1 MFTISRANRG
11 SWQPDK
17 HLPKKVIEG
26 SHVQY
31 CQKKTDDQ
39 ILADP
44 WGPKTL
50 KNPCALKTNMFHSSV
65 IVTSFNQ
72 DSIRETPR
80 VRIPHDSTITQLR
93 QIHQTVCVGHHGA
106 VQEIPYGK
114 EQKLSVCKVISW
126 FCTGEIRSGSI
137 WIALMSRCLVCCF
150 FFRVFQFRTS
160 LYQHLYQ
167 KRARICWAALP
178 PPPPPEK
185 KKKVRCWDDVE
196 MRFSSQLCTSRR
208 HWIFKQKTNILW
220 RRRMSRKTL
229 KVC

>member
-126 FCTGEIRSGSI
+126 FCTGEIRSGLL
-137 WIALMSRCLVCCF
+137 WWAGVWFVF
-150 FFRVFQFRTS
+150 FFAFSNLEHPFTNISTKKEHAFVG
-160 LYQHLYQ
+160 
-167 KRARICWAALP
+167 P
-178 PPPPPEK
+178 PCPPPPEK
-185 KKKVRCWDDVE
+185 KKSEVLRWCWDA
-196 MRFSSQLCTSRR
+196 F
-208 HWIFKQKTNILW
+208 
-220 RRRMSRKTL
+220 
-229 KVC
+229 

>member
-1 MFTISRANRG
+1 MIIHKRKCSPFHAQTAVPDNPTNIFQRKLSKGLMFSTA
-11 SWQPDK
+11 
-17 HLPKKVIEG
+17 KKK
-26 SHVQY
+26 S
-31 CQKKTDDQ
+31 DDQ

-65 IVTSFNQ
+65 TVTSFNQ

-126 FCTGEIRSGSI
+126 FCTGE
-137 WIALMSRCLVCCF
+137 
-150 FFRVFQFRTS
+150 
-160 LYQHLYQ
+160 QHLYQ
-167 KRARICWAALP
+167 KISTHLLGRPAP
-178 PPPPPEK
+178 PPLPTK
-185 KKKVRCWDDVE
+185 KKMRCWDDVE
-196 MRFSSQLCTSRR
+196 TCSSSQLCTSRR

-220 RRRMSRKTL
+220 HADVKENSQGL
-229 KVC
+229 SNDFLPQ